1 MKNNKN
7 ILVINTG
14 GTFNKQ
20 YNPLDGSLM
29 IKKNNDLVKELLN
42 KAQINT
48 IEIKGILYK
57 DSLDITNEDRELLAK
72 LINQTKYKKIIII
85 HGTDTMDKTALYL
98 DENIKN
104 KQIVL
109 TGAMVPYSI
118 SKIEAISNFMIGY
131 GYLLSKEKNGVMIA
145 MHGMVK
151 KYKKIKKNREL
162 GVFECQ

>member
-20 YNPLDGSLM
+20 YNELNGNLI
-29 IKKNNDLVKELLN
+29 IKKNNNVVKKILSKSKIEN
-42 KAQINT
+42 
-48 IEIKGILYK
+48 IEIKGIIYK
-57 DSLDITNEDRELLAK
+57 DSLDITNEDRKLLVK
-72 LINQTKYKKIIII
+72 YINQSKYEKVMII
-85 HGTDTMDKTALYL
+85 HGTDTMDQTALYI
-98 DENIKN
+98 DKHIKD

-118 SKIEAISNFMIGY
+118 NKIEAVANMMMGY
-131 GYLLSKEKNGVMIA
+131 GYLLSNEKNGVMIS

-162 GVFECQ
+162 GVFECH